1 MKKLHFLLACLVCGM
16 TVSAQTNTGFLQ
28 ITLHKN
34 LLPAVCN
41 LSNDTNG
48 VYMHSGLGYTSNTA
62 AWEAIVGH
70 WGKKDGIGQMTRV
83 DSNTYTTCLNIRSYY
98 TNLASPDSL
107 HGGEGVGP
115 FPANATAY
123 NIGCVFRVAGPCPLD
138 GQGKPQCGFQG
149 GIGKDPS
156 CKDIFINDLQLTQPG
171 SPYVTDQIGDPY
183 NAVEAGYVA
192 NCGTTGSQDI
202 SYQFIREIKVFPN
215 PFKDQVDIS
224 FNMVPDVTAVHAE
237 VCDIMG
243 RKVAD
248 FTPSIGGGYNSFTW
262 DASGTDG
269 RELAAGTYI
278 LKVSNGTQIMTKKL
292 IKQ

>member
-1 MKKLHFLLACLVCGM
+1 MKKLHLLMVCLACCLYA
-16 TVSAQTNTGFLQ
+16 SAQTNTGYLQ

-48 VYMHSGLGYTSNTA
+48 VYIHSGVGYTSSTA
-62 AWEAIVGH
+62 AWEAVVGH
-70 WGKKDGIGQMTRV
+70 WGMNDGVGAMTRV
-83 DSNTYTTCLNIRSYY
+83 DSQTYTMCINVRNYY
-98 TNLASPDSL
+98 TTMANPDSM
-107 HGGEGVGP
+107 HGGVGIGP
-115 FPANATAY
+115 LPANGTPY

-171 SPYVTDQIGDPY
+171 SPYVTDQVGDPY
-183 NAVEAGYVA
+183 AAVEAAYVA
-192 NCGTTGSQDI
+192 NCGTTGADDI
-202 SYQFIREIKVFPN
+202 SYQLFKDIKVFPN

-237 VCDIMG
+237 VYDIMG
-243 RKVAD
+243 RVVAD
-248 FTPSIGGGYNSFTW
+248 FTPSIGGGYNSFVW
-262 DASGTDG
+262 DATGKDG
-269 RELAAGTYI
+269 RELAAGTYM
-278 LKVSNGTQIMTKKL
+278 LKVSNGTQIMTHKL